1 MRSPRN
7 PQLHAVTKATIAE
20 AFDIDP
26 DQAELICL
34 VGAGGK
40 TTTLFRVAREL
51 KHSKKRV
58 LVTTTTAIL
67 CPSQEECDEV
77 IVNSS
82 NDPEIFAEA
91 TKGSVTVLGRELRD
105 DGKLRG
111 IDKEF
116 IDELYKENIFD
127 HIIVEGDGSKQ
138 RPIKAP
144 AYYEPVIPRNTTRTI
159 GVVGLDAIGKRADSG
174 CVHRPEEFTKVTG
187 YGGEAVIDEDA
198 VALLIVSQAG
208 LFKSVPE
215 GCQKYL
221 LLNKV
226 ENKSRE
232 ESAMSIIDRVRKSSI
247 DIAGFLVANMINGS
261 IKRIG

>member
-7 PQLHAVTKATIAE
+7 PQLHAVTKATIVE

-26 DQAELICL
+26 DQNELVCL

-51 KHSKKRV
+51 KRLTKRV

-82 NDPEIFAEA
+82 NDPEIFAEV
-91 TKGSVTVLGRELRD
+91 TKGSVSVFGSELLD
-105 DGKLRG
+105 GGKLKG

-116 IDELYKENIFD
+116 IDEIYKKNIFD

-144 AYYEPVIPRNTTRTI
+144 AYYEPVIPQNTTRAI
-159 GVVGLDAIGKRADSG
+159 GVVGLDAIGKRADSE
-174 CVHRPEEFTKVTG
+174 CVHRMEEFTRVTG
-187 YGGEAVIDEDA
+187 YAGEAAIDEEA

-221 LLNKV
+221 LLNKA

-232 ESAMSIIDRVRKSSI
+232 ESAMNIIERVKKSDSTI
-247 DIAGFLVANMINGS
+247 TGFLVANMINGS

>member
-1 MRSPRN
+1 MCSPRKFR
-7 PQLHAVTKATIAE
+7 QHTGMKVTIAE

-26 DQAELICL
+26 DQTELICL

-40 TTTLFRVAREL
+40 TTTLFKMAREL
-51 KHSKKRV
+51 KRLKKRV

-77 IVNSS
+77 IINSL
-82 NDPEIFAEA
+82 NDPAIFTEV
-91 TKGSVTVLGRELRD
+91 TKGSVSVFGRELLD
-105 DGKLRG
+105 EGKLRG

-144 AYYEPVIPRNTTRTI
+144 AYYEPVIPGNTTKTI

-174 CVHRPEEFTKVTG
+174 CVHRPEELTKVTG
-187 YGGEAVIDEDA
+187 YGGEAVIDEEA
-198 VALLIVSQAG
+198 VARLIVSQAG

-221 LLNKV
+221 LLNKA
-226 ENKSRE
+226 ENKNRE
-232 ESAMSIIDRVRKSSI
+232 KSAMSIIGRVKKSSI
-247 DIAGFLVANMINGS
+247 DITGFLVANMLEGS
-261 IKRIG
+261 INRIG

>member
-1 MRSPRN
+1 MCSPRKFR
-7 PQLHAVTKATIAE
+7 QHTGMKVTIAE

-40 TTTLFRVAREL
+40 TTTLFKMAREL
-51 KHSKKRV
+51 KRLKKRV

-77 IVNSS
+77 IINSL
-82 NDPEIFAEA
+82 NDPAIFTEV
-91 TKGSVTVLGRELRD
+91 TKGSVSVFGRELLD
-105 DGKLRG
+105 EGKLRG

-144 AYYEPVIPRNTTRTI
+144 AYYEPVIPGKTTRTI

-174 CVHRPEEFTKVTG
+174 CVHRPEELTKVTG
-187 YGGEAVIDEDA
+187 SGGEAVIDEEA
-198 VALLIVSQAG
+198 VARLIVSQAG

-221 LLNKV
+221 LLNKA
-226 ENKSRE
+226 ENTNRE
-232 ESAMSIIDRVRKSSI
+232 KSAMNIIGRVK
-247 DIAGFLVANMINGS
+247 
-261 IKRIG
+261 